1 LTLTLFVYGVFVAEL
16 EQQVISKERVT
27 QNGEVFTAKREVNAM
42 LDLVKKESYRIE
54 STFLE
59 PSCGTGNFLVEIL
72 RRKLITASQ
81 FADNQVAWEKAALQ
95 SLSTIYGIE
104 LMEDNAFTSRMR
116 LSEIFE
122 AEYKRLFDTS
132 LNKKI
137 IKAANFIIGTNIIV
151 GNTLEMKTCLGSPIL
166 FTEWIFDGD
175 KVVRKEFSMQ
185 SMIEINR
192 NNSQDQC
199 NLFTQELLPIKTYR
213 PMKYENLGS

>member
-1 LTLTLFVYGVFVAEL
+1 MAEL

-151 GNTLEMKTCLGSPIL
+151 GNTLEMKTWLGSPIL

>member
-1 LTLTLFVYGVFVAEL
+1 MAEQ
-16 EQQVISKERVT
+16 EQQVVSKERVT
-27 QNGEVFTAKREVNAM
+27 QNGEVFTAKCEVNAM

-72 RRKLITASQ
+72 RRKLKTASQ
-81 FADNQVAWEKAALQ
+81 FADNQVSWEKAALK

-104 LMEDNAFTSRMR
+104 LMEDNASTSRMR

-122 AEYKRLFDTS
+122 AEYKHLFEKT

-137 IKAANFIIGTNIIV
+137 IKAANFVIGTNIIV
-151 GNTLEMKTCLGSPIL
+151 GNALDMKTIQGGPIL
-166 FTEWIFDGD
+166 FTEWNFDDD

-185 SMIEINR
+185 DMIEFNK

-199 NLFTQELLPIKTYR
+199 NLFSQELLPTKTYR

>member
-1 LTLTLFVYGVFVAEL
+1 MTLTLFVYGVFVAEL
-16 EQQVISKERVT
+16 EQQVISKERVI

-122 AEYKRLFDTS
+122 AEYNRLFEDS
-132 LNKKI
+132 LSKKV
-137 IKAANFIIGTNIIV
+137 IKAANFIIGTNVII
-151 GNTLEMKTCLGSPIL
+151 GNALEMKTIQGGPIL
-166 FTEWIFDGD
+166 FTEWNFDDD

-185 SMIEINR
+185 DMIEFNKK
-192 NNSQDQC
+192 NSQDQC
-199 NLFTQELLPIKTYR
+199 NLFSQELLPIKTYR

>member
-1 LTLTLFVYGVFVAEL
+1 MAEQ
-16 EQQVISKERVT
+16 EQQVVSKERVT

-72 RRKLITASQ
+72 RRKLKTASQ
-81 FADNQVAWEKAALQ
+81 YADNQVSWEKAALK

-104 LMEDNAFTSRMR
+104 LMEDNASTSRMR

-122 AEYKRLFDTS
+122 AEYKRLFEDS
-132 LNKKI
+132 LSKKV
-137 IKAANFIIGTNIIV
+137 IKAANFVIRTNVIV
-151 GNTLEMKTCLGSPIL
+151 GNALDMKTIQGGPIL
-166 FTEWIFDGD
+166 FTEWNFDDD

-185 SMIEINR
+185 QMIEFNKS
-192 NNSQDQC
+192 NSQDQC
-199 NLFTQELLPIKTYR
+199 NLFSQELLPTKTYR